1 MSTDPVT
8 AEQRERWRTE
18 AEAHVWSNIGRP
30 SLVVL
35 QVLVVV
41 ISQNCALSRFLA
53 LQPLLGMA
61 AKMAYML
68 RLNHENPQLS
78 TTAREIRRRIMWSI
92 FILDKRLAA
101 GQSDLIS
108 CPKEKMHIQLPSNER
123 DFELA
128 ISGETGTLI
137 PTQIDEGDSTSMG
150 TRAYFCQLSN
160 TRHEILQYTRRVI
173 SEGSKAHDSRSELLQ
188 LESDLQTLKRSL
200 PESMAFGE
208 RNLNL
213 RAYSPHLKRYVMLHT
228 MWHQCHC
235 DLYRFMLP
243 GIRESLADEVLNTT
257 LPEYAIYCQTRA
269 VEHAKALVD
278 IFRTVQKVCDQAPQ
292 DPGISICVFQ
302 CTRILIRAFDIGL
315 LGSHSTAIG
324 ILHQLKS
331 IAKILLPITAVNQS
345 ADQLYKETERLIS
358 TAIAG
363 GPYPDSMTKASH
375 REHIRDNNILDILAR
390 IRRRDIERGEEVLQQ
405 YPASPP
411 VTTPTGSD
419 VPSDRETDTVNER
432 TVGKSS
438 RGEALEESLWYTG
451 LESEQMFVSLDTVFD
466 GFGGPSMNFDSQD
479 LEQLYVDQL

>member
-1 MSTDPVT
+1 
-8 AEQRERWRTE
+8 
-18 AEAHVWSNIGRP
+18 
-30 SLVVL
+30 
-35 QVLVVV
+35 
-41 ISQNCALSRFLA
+41 
-53 LQPLLGMA
+53 
-61 AKMAYML
+61 ML
-68 RLNHENPQLS
+68 R
-78 TTAREIRRRIMWSI
+78 
-92 FILDKRLAA
+92 
-101 GQSDLIS
+101 
-108 CPKEKMHIQLPSNER
+108 
-123 DFELA
+123 
-128 ISGETGTLI
+128 
-137 PTQIDEGDSTSMG
+137 
-150 TRAYFCQLSN
+150 
-160 TRHEILQYTRRVI
+160 YTRRVI

-345 ADQLYKETERLIS
+345 ADQMVGYTLHVLTGYSLS
-358 TAIAG
+358 AC
-363 GPYPDSMTKASH
+363 
-375 REHIRDNNILDILAR
+375 LDYQ
-390 IRRRDIERGEEVLQQ
+390 E
-405 YPASPP
+405 
-411 VTTPTGSD
+411 
-419 VPSDRETDTVNER
+419 
-432 TVGKSS
+432 
-438 RGEALEESLWYTG
+438 
-451 LESEQMFVSLDTVFD
+451 
-466 GFGGPSMNFDSQD
+466 
-479 LEQLYVDQL
+479 